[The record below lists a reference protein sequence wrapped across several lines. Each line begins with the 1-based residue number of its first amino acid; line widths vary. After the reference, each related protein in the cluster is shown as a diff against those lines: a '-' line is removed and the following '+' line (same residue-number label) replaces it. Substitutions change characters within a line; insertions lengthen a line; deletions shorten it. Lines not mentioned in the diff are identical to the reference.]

1 VEHVSEL
8 YELIESPELDS
19 PTLLLGLDGW
29 IDAGLAATNAF
40 GTLLEDLETVTVAR
54 FNADSL
60 IDHRSRRPTMH
71 LLDGVNTG
79 LTWPTIELQAG
90 FDTEGA
96 SVLFLVGA
104 EPDHR
109 WMAFADAVVDLSH
122 QFEVSAVFG
131 LGAYPAPV
139 PHTRPSQLVTTATD
153 ADMAQR
159 VGSVSGRMDVPA
171 GINAAIEMACAASG
185 IQATGLWAQIPHYA
199 AGMPYPAGA
208 LALIEGLRTIAGLN
222 FNLGSLV
229 EDARTSRVRLDE
241 LVANSDE
248 HVEMVR
254 QLEAHTDSQVAIE
267 DPLPMGDDLMAELEQ
282 FLRDQD

>member
-1 VEHVSEL
+1 MADL

-40 GTLLEDLETVTVAR
+40 GTMLEHLETITVAR
-54 FNADSL
+54 FDADSL

-71 LLDGVNTG
+71 LLDGITTG
-79 LTWPTIELQAG
+79 LTWPTIELRAG
-90 FDTEGA
+90 FDAEGA

-109 WMAFADAVVDLSH
+109 WQAFSQSVVDLAHHFGTS
-122 QFEVSAVFG
+122 SVFG

-139 PHTRPSQLVTTATD
+139 PHTRPTQLVSTATNEE
-153 ADMAQR
+153 MAQR
-159 VGSVSGRMDVPA
+159 IGSVTGRIDVPA
-171 GINAAIEMACAASG
+171 GINAAIELASADAG
-185 IQATGLWAQIPHYA
+185 IPATGLWAQIPHYA

-208 LALIEGLRTIAGLN
+208 LALVEGLRTIAGLQ
-222 FNLGSLV
+222 FSLGSLV
-229 EDARTSRVRLDE
+229 EDARSTRERLDE
-241 LVANSDE
+241 LVSNSEE
-248 HVEMVR
+248 HIEMVR
-254 QLEAHTDSQVAIE
+254 QLEAQVDTEKPVE

-282 FLRDQD
+282 FLREQE

>member
-1 VEHVSEL
+1 M

-19 PTLLLGLDGW
+19 PTLLLALDGW
-29 IDAGLAATNAF
+29 IDAGLASANAF
-40 GTLLEDLETVTVAR
+40 GTILANLETVTIAR
-54 FNADSL
+54 FNADAL

-90 FDTEGA
+90 FDSEGA

-109 WMAFADAVVDLSH
+109 WMAFADSIVDLAH

-131 LGAYPAPV
+131 LSAYPAPV
-139 PHTRPSQLVTTATD
+139 PHTRPTQLVTTATD
-153 ADMAQR
+153 AEMAQR
-159 VGSVSGRMDVPA
+159 VGGETGRIDVPA
-171 GINAAIEMACAASG
+171 GINAAIELACAASG

-199 AGMPYPAGA
+199 AGMPYPSGA
-208 LALIEGLRTIAGLN
+208 LALIEGLRTFGGLN
-222 FNLGSLV
+222 FSLGSLV
-229 EDARTSRVRLDE
+229 EDARTSRERLDE
-241 LVANSDE
+241 LVANSAE

-254 QLEAHTDSQVAIE
+254 QLEAQADSKVVIE

-282 FLRDQD
+282 FLREQD

>member
-1 VEHVSEL
+1 MEHVSEL

-71 LLDGVNTG
+71 LLDGINTG

-139 PHTRPSQLVTTATD
+139 PHT
-153 ADMAQR
+153 
-159 VGSVSGRMDVPA
+159 
-171 GINAAIEMACAASG
+171 
-185 IQATGLWAQIPHYA
+185 
-199 AGMPYPAGA
+199 
-208 LALIEGLRTIAGLN
+208 
-222 FNLGSLV
+222 
-229 EDARTSRVRLDE
+229 LD
-241 LVANSDE
+241 LANS
-248 HVEMVR
+248 
-254 QLEAHTDSQVAIE
+254 
-267 DPLPMGDDLMAELEQ
+267 
-282 FLRDQD
+282 

>member
-1 VEHVSEL
+1 MNEL

-19 PTLLLGLDGW
+19 PVLLLGLDGW

-40 GTLLEDLETVTVAR
+40 GTILENLELVTVAR
-54 FNADSL
+54 FDADAL

-71 LLDGVNTG
+71 LLDGINTG
-79 LTWPTIELQAG
+79 LTWPTIELKAG
-90 FDTEGA
+90 FDSEGA

-109 WMAFADAVVDLSH
+109 WRAFSDAVVDLAHHFGTS
-122 QFEVSAVFG
+122 SVFG

-139 PHTRPSQLVTTATD
+139 PHTRATQLVTTATD
-153 ADMAQR
+153 VEMAQR
-159 VGSVSGRMDVPA
+159 VGAVSGRIDVPA
-171 GINAAIEMACAASG
+171 GINAAIELASAAAG
-185 IQATGLWAQIPHYA
+185 LQATGLWAQIPHYS

-208 LALIEGLRTIAGLN
+208 LALIEGLRTIAGLH

-229 EDARTSRVRLDE
+229 EDARTTRERLDE

-248 HVEMVR
+248 HIEMVR
-254 QLEAHTDSQVAIE
+254 QLEVQTDSLSIPE

-282 FLRDQD
+282 FLREQE

>member
-1 VEHVSEL
+1 MADL
-8 YELIESPELDS
+8 YELIESPELDA

-54 FNADSL
+54 FDADAL

-71 LLDGVNTG
+71 LLDGINTG

-90 FDTEGA
+90 FDAEGA

-109 WMAFADAVVDLSH
+109 WMAFSEAVVDLAH
-122 QFEVSAVFG
+122 HFGTSAVFG

-139 PHTRPSQLVTTATD
+139 PHTRPTQLVTTGTNAE
-153 ADMAQR
+153 MAQR
-159 VGSVSGRMDVPA
+159 VGSVSGRIDVPA
-171 GINAAIEMACAASG
+171 GINASIELACAAAG
-185 IQATGLWAQIPHYA
+185 LQATGLWAQIPHYA

-208 LALIEGLRTIAGLN
+208 LALIEGLRTVAGLN
-222 FNLGSLV
+222 FALGSLV
-229 EDARTSRVRLDE
+229 EDARTTRERLDE

-248 HVEMVR
+248 HIEMVR
-254 QLEAHTDSQVAIE
+254 QLEAQADTEAIIE

-282 FLRDQD
+282 FLREQD

>member
-1 VEHVSEL
+1 M

-19 PTLLLGLDGW
+19 PTLLLALDGW
-29 IDAGLAATNAF
+29 IDAGLASANAF
-40 GTLLEDLETVTVAR
+40 GTILENLETVTIAR
-54 FNADSL
+54 FNADAL

-90 FDTEGA
+90 FDSEGA

-109 WMAFADAVVDLSH
+109 WMAFADSIVDLAH

-131 LGAYPAPV
+131 LSAYPAPV
-139 PHTRPSQLVTTATD
+139 PHTRPTQLVTTATD
-153 ADMAQR
+153 AEMAQR
-159 VGSVSGRMDVPA
+159 VGGETGRIDVPA
-171 GINAAIEMACAASG
+171 GINAAIELACAASG

-199 AGMPYPAGA
+199 AGMPYPSGA
-208 LALIEGLRTIAGLN
+208 LALIEGLRTFGGLN
-222 FNLGSLV
+222 FSLGSLV
-229 EDARTSRVRLDE
+229 EDARTSRERLDE
-241 LVANSDE
+241 LVANSAE

-254 QLEAHTDSQVAIE
+254 QLEAQADSKVVIE

-282 FLRDQD
+282 FLREQD

>member
-1 VEHVSEL
+1 M

-19 PTLLLGLDGW
+19 PTLLLALDGW
-29 IDAGLAATNAF
+29 IDAGLASANAF
-40 GTLLEDLETVTVAR
+40 GTILENLETVTIAR
-54 FNADSL
+54 FNADAL

-71 LLDGVNTG
+71 LLDGINTG

-90 FDTEGA
+90 FDSEGA

-109 WMAFADAVVDLSH
+109 WMAFADSIVDLAH

-131 LGAYPAPV
+131 LSAYPAPV
-139 PHTRPSQLVTTATD
+139 PHTRPTQLVTTATD
-153 ADMAQR
+153 AEMAQR
-159 VGSVSGRMDVPA
+159 VGGETGRIDVPA
-171 GINAAIEMACAASG
+171 GINAAIELACAASG

-208 LALIEGLRTIAGLN
+208 LALIEGLRTFGGLN
-222 FNLGSLV
+222 FSLGSLV
-229 EDARTSRVRLDE
+229 EDARTSRERLDE
-241 LVANSDE
+241 LVANSAE

-254 QLEAHTDSQVAIE
+254 QLEAQADSKVVVE

-282 FLRDQD
+282 FLREQD

>member
-1 VEHVSEL
+1 MAEL

-40 GTLLEDLETVTVAR
+40 GTILENLETVTVAK
-54 FNADSL
+54 FDADAL

-71 LLDGVNTG
+71 LLDGIITG

-90 FDTEGA
+90 FDAEGA

-109 WMAFADAVVDLSH
+109 WRAFADSVVDLAH
-122 QFEVSAVFG
+122 HFGASAVFG
-131 LGAYPAPV
+131 LGAYPTPV
-139 PHTRPSQLVTTATD
+139 PHTRPTQLVTTATD
-153 ADMAQR
+153 SEMAKR
-159 VGSVSGRMDVPA
+159 VGSVGGRIDVPA
-171 GINAAIEMACAASG
+171 GINAAIELASAAAG
-185 IQATGLWAQIPHYA
+185 LPATGLWAQIPHYA

-208 LALIEGLRTIAGLN
+208 LSLIEGLRTIGGLH

-229 EDARTSRVRLDE
+229 EDARSTRDRLDE
-241 LVANSDE
+241 LVANSEE
-248 HVEMVR
+248 HIDMVR
-254 QLEAHTDSQVAIE
+254 QLEAQSDSVAIVE

-282 FLRDQD
+282 FLREQD

>member
-1 VEHVSEL
+1 MNDL

-40 GTLLEDLETVTVAR
+40 GTILEDLDTVTVAR
-54 FNADSL
+54 FNADAL

-71 LLDGVNTG
+71 IVDGVTTG
-79 LTWPTIELQAG
+79 ITWPTIELRAG

-109 WMAFADAVVDLSH
+109 WLAFADAVVDLAH
-122 QFEVSAVFG
+122 QFGTSSVFG
-131 LGAYPAPV
+131 LGAYPAPA
-139 PHTRPSQLVTTATD
+139 PHTRPTQLVTTATD
-153 ADMAQR
+153 LAMAQK
-159 VGSVSGRMDVPA
+159 VGAVSGRIDVPA
-171 GINAAIEMACAASG
+171 GINAAIEMACAAEG
-185 IQATGLWAQIPHYA
+185 LQATGLWAQVPHYA
-199 AGMPYPAGA
+199 AGMPYPSGA
-208 LALIEGLRTIAGLN
+208 LALIEGLRTHAGLH
-222 FNLGSLV
+222 FALGSLV
-229 EDARTSRVRLDE
+229 QDAQTTRTRLDE

-248 HVEMVR
+248 HIEMVR
-254 QLEAHTDSQVAIE
+254 QLEAQADSEVVIE

>member
-1 VEHVSEL
+1 M

-19 PTLLLGLDGW
+19 PTLLLALDGW
-29 IDAGLAATNAF
+29 IDAGLASANAF
-40 GTLLEDLETVTVAR
+40 GTILENLETVTIAR
-54 FNADSL
+54 FNADAL

-90 FDTEGA
+90 FDSEGA

-109 WMAFADAVVDLSH
+109 WMAFADSIVDLAH

-131 LGAYPAPV
+131 LSAYPAPV
-139 PHTRPSQLVTTATD
+139 PHTRPTELVTTATD
-153 ADMAQR
+153 AEMALR
-159 VGSVSGRMDVPA
+159 VGGETGRIDVPA
-171 GINAAIEMACAASG
+171 GINAAIGLACASSG

-208 LALIEGLRTIAGLN
+208 LALIEGLRTFGGLN
-222 FNLGSLV
+222 FSLGSLV
-229 EDARTSRVRLDE
+229 EDARTSRERLDE
-241 LVANSDE
+241 LVANSAE

-254 QLEAHTDSQVAIE
+254 QLEAQADSKVVIE

-282 FLRDQD
+282 FLREQD